1 MRRWWVLAAL
11 LLSVGLNCGLL
22 GAWLARR
29 GLPAGPDR
37 PPLGGPPRGAVLE
50 LIDRLELT
58 AEQRERFL
66 ERHRRFF
73 ESTQADRQAMEAARR
88 ELRREVARPQP
99 DRARLEALLD
109 EAGRRNAALERAFV
123 DHVLATRELL
133 TPEQQARYLALLS
146 RLRPPREVGATGQA
160 GRGSL
165 RDRWLRR
172 QSSRPSGERPA
183 PTADPAAAPRP

>member
-1 MRRWWVLAAL
+1 MLAAL

-29 GLPAGPDR
+29 GLPAGGDS

-50 LIDRLELT
+50 LVQRLELT
-58 AEQRERFL
+58 PEQRERFL

-73 ESTQADRQAMEAARR
+73 ESTQADRRAMEEARR
-88 ELRREVARPQP
+88 ELRREVARPVP

-133 TPEQQARYLALLS
+133 TPEQQARYLALLA
-146 RLRPPREVGATGQA
+146 RLRPPREGGGPGLA
-160 GRGSL
+160 GRSAV

-172 QSSRPSGERPA
+172 QSPRPLGGESAPA
-183 PTADPAAAPRP
+183 ADPTGEPRP